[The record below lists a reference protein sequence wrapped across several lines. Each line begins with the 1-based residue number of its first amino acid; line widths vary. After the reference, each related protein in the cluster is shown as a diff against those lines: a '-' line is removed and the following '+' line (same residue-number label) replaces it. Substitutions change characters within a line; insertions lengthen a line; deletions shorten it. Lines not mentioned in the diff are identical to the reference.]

1 MFEIIIGIGIDSEA
15 LSTKMQV
22 ILKKYDFFYPDF
34 FRLNI
39 LFCVAIASVKH
50 KLKRGVTV
58 LVSWQNDNKGTISA
72 SNDHFAQ
79 GDWGE
84 FQDKHLFSQVEL

>member
-39 LFCVAIASVKH
+39 ILCSHSECETQIKKGGHSSCFLAE
-50 KLKRGVTV
+50 R
-58 LVSWQNDNKGTISA
+58 QQRDNFGFK
-72 SNDHFAQ
+72 
-79 GDWGE
+79 
-84 FQDKHLFSQVEL
+84 

>member
-1 MFEIIIGIGIDSEA
+1 
-15 LSTKMQV
+15 MQV

-34 FRLNI
+34 SRLNI
-39 LFCVAIASVKH
+39 LLCVAIASVKH

-72 SNDHFAQ
+72 SNDLFAQ
-79 GDWGE
+79 GDWGK